1 MSKLATELKAR
12 DIQAKLIKRGMSLD
26 CKQKLQTK
34 SDASLIWSHYLMQS
48 YLILV
53 VRLTTTKMLSLVLS
67 SEQQWNN

>member
-34 SDASLIWSHYLMQS
+34 SDASLI
-48 YLILV
+48 
-53 VRLTTTKMLSLVLS
+53 
-67 SEQQWNN
+67 